1 MEPLQQENP
10 EASQAEASQA
20 EMARASSGQISAKP
34 LLAWAWPVWIMRA
47 AWLAVPF
54 TTGEVLATALHS
66 YASSFRTACAVGLW
80 VLWGATA
87 LAAMTLRPFALGFVR
102 IWMPAGLAAAVW
114 AVAARSAATQSV
126 AEERL
131 GETILGLAI
140 AAVAAAVSLMPS
152 VGAAFTDQR
161 VASRPN
167 TSIERRL
174 LLRPPAATAFALTP
188 LAWAA
193 TIAGSISGPLLL
205 AAERWVLGAVVL
217 VVGLAVA
224 FRGYQSLLILARRW
238 VVFVPAGIV
247 LHDPLTLGDE
257 AILLP
262 KSGIKSLQVVSAST
276 RRQEAAEARKNE
288 AATGGPTSP
297 KADLSA
303 GSLGTA
309 IDLTLH
315 EPARIPRLRQ
325 APELATC
332 VRFSPSSAHTFTEEA
347 LARSIVSGGRA
358 YSGHGPAALAAEEI
372 KGREKIPPNRDRP

>member
-1 MEPLQQENP
+1 
-10 EASQAEASQA
+10 
-20 EMARASSGQISAKP
+20 
-34 LLAWAWPVWIMRA
+34 MRA

-54 TTGEVLATALHS
+54 TTGEVLAAALHS
-66 YASSFRTACAVGLW
+66 YTPSFRTACAVGLW

-114 AVAARSAATQSV
+114 AATARSV

-161 VASRPN
+161 IVSRPN
-167 TSIERRL
+167 ASIERRL
-174 LLRPPAATAFALTP
+174 LLRPPAATAFALAP
-188 LAWAA
+188 LVWAA
-193 TIAGSISGPLLL
+193 IITGSISGPVLL
-205 AAERWVLGAVVL
+205 AAHRWVLGAVVL
-217 VVGLAVA
+217 VAGLAVA
-224 FRGYQSLLILARRW
+224 LFGYQSLMVLARRW
-238 VVFVPAGIV
+238 AVFVPAGIV

-262 KSGIKSLQVVSAST
+262 KSGIKSLRIVSAST

-288 AATGGPTSP
+288 TAIDGPTSP
-297 KADLSA
+297 KVDLCA
-303 GSLGTA
+303 GSVGTA

-315 EPARIPRLRQ
+315 ETARIPRLRK

-332 VRFSPSSAHTFTEEA
+332 VRFAPSSVHAFAEEA
-347 LARSIVSGGRA
+347 LARSILSGSPA
-358 YSGHGPAALAAEEI
+358 YAGHGPTALAAEETS
-372 KGREKIPPNRDRP
+372 GREKIPPKKDLP

>member
-1 MEPLQQENP
+1 
-10 EASQAEASQA
+10 
-20 EMARASSGQISAKP
+20 
-34 LLAWAWPVWIMRA
+34 MRA

-66 YASSFRTACAVGLW
+66 YAPSFRTACAVGLW
-80 VLWGATA
+80 VLWGAAA

-114 AVAARSAATQSV
+114 AVAARSV

-140 AAVAAAVSLMPS
+140 AAIAAAASLMPS

-161 VASRPN
+161 VTSRPN
-167 TSIERRL
+167 TSVERRL

-262 KSGIKSLQVVSAST
+262 KSGIKSLQIVSAST
-276 RRQEAAEARKNE
+276 RRQEAALQEAAKARKNE
-288 AATGGPTSP
+288 TATAGPTST
-297 KADLSA
+297 KADLCS

-347 LARSIVSGGRA
+347 LARSIVSGSRA

-372 KGREKIPPNRDRP
+372 KGREKIPPKKDRP

>member
-1 MEPLQQENP
+1 
-10 EASQAEASQA
+10 
-20 EMARASSGQISAKP
+20 
-34 LLAWAWPVWIMRA
+34 MRA

-54 TTGEVLATALHS
+54 TTGEMLATALNS
-66 YASSFRTACAVGLW
+66 YTPSFRTACAVGLW

-87 LAAMTLRPFALGFVR
+87 LAAMTLLPFALGFVR

-114 AVAARSAATQSV
+114 AVAARSV

-167 TSIERRL
+167 TSVERRL

-193 TIAGSISGPLLL
+193 TIAGSISGPVLL
-205 AAERWVLGAVVL
+205 AAQRWVLGAVVL

-224 FRGYQSLLILARRW
+224 LLGYQSLMVLARRW
-238 VVFVPAGIV
+238 AVFVPAGIV

-276 RRQEAAEARKNE
+276 RRQEAAESRKNE
-288 AATGGPTSP
+288 TATAGPTSP
-297 KADLSA
+297 ITDLCA
-303 GSLGTA
+303 GSVGTA

-315 EPARIPRLRQ
+315 EPARIPRLRK

-332 VRFSPSSAHTFTEEA
+332 VRFSPSSVHAFTEEA
-347 LARSIVSGGRA
+347 LARSI
-358 YSGHGPAALAAEEI
+358 LT
-372 KGREKIPPNRDRP
+372 

>member
-1 MEPLQQENP
+1 
-10 EASQAEASQA
+10 
-20 EMARASSGQISAKP
+20 MAAV
-34 LLAWAWPVWIMRA
+34 VW
-47 AWLAVPF
+47 
-54 TTGEVLATALHS
+54 
-66 YASSFRTACAVGLW
+66 
-80 VLWGATA
+80 
-87 LAAMTLRPFALGFVR
+87 
-102 IWMPAGLAAAVW
+102 AAA
-114 AVAARSAATQSV
+114 ARSV

-131 GETILGLAI
+131 GETVLGLAI
-140 AAVAAAVSLMPS
+140 AAIAAAASLMPS

-161 VASRPN
+161 IVSRPN

-224 FRGYQSLLILARRW
+224 FRGYQSLMVLARRW
-238 VVFVPAGIV
+238 AVFVPAGIV

-262 KSGIKSLQVVSAST
+262 KSGIKSMRVVSAST
-276 RRQEAAEARKNE
+276 RRQEAAEARRNE
-288 AATGGPTSP
+288 AATAGHISP
-297 KADLSA
+297 KADLCA

-325 APELATC
+325 APELAAC
-332 VRFSPSSAHTFTEEA
+332 VRFSPSSVHAFTEEA
-347 LARSIVSGGRA
+347 LARSIV
-358 YSGHGPAALAAEEI
+358 
-372 KGREKIPPNRDRP
+372 N

>member
-1 MEPLQQENP
+1 MEPLSQENP

-20 EMARASSGQISAKP
+20 ETVRANSDQISAKP

-47 AWLAVPF
+47 AWLVVPF
-54 TTGEVLATALHS
+54 TAGEMLATALHS
-66 YASSFRTACAVGLW
+66 YAPSFRTACAVGLW

-87 LAAMTLRPFALGFVR
+87 LAAVILRPFALGFVR

-114 AVAARSAATQSV
+114 AATQPAATQSV
-126 AEERL
+126 AEEQL
-131 GETILGLAI
+131 GETVLGLAI
-140 AAVAAAVSLMPS
+140 AAIAAAVSLMPS

-167 TSIERRL
+167 TSVERRL

-188 LAWAA
+188 LVWAA
-193 TIAGSISGPLLL
+193 IIAGSISGPLLL

-276 RRQEAAEARKNE
+276 RRQEAAEFRKNE
-288 AATGGPTSP
+288 AATAGQISP
-297 KADLSA
+297 KADLCA

-325 APELATC
+325 APELAAC

-347 LARSIVSGGRA
+347 LARSI
-358 YSGHGPAALAAEEI
+358 LT
-372 KGREKIPPNRDRP
+372 

>member
-1 MEPLQQENP
+1 M
-10 EASQAEASQA
+10 S
-20 EMARASSGQISAKP
+20 RASSDQISAKA

-47 AWLAVPF
+47 AWLVVPF

-66 YASSFRTACAVGLW
+66 YSPSFRTACAVGLW

-87 LAAMTLRPFALGFVR
+87 LAAVILRPFALGFVR

-114 AVAARSAATQSV
+114 AAATQSV

-140 AAVAAAVSLMPS
+140 ASIAAAASLMPS

-161 VASRPN
+161 VANQPN
-167 TSIERRL
+167 TSVERRL

-188 LAWAA
+188 LVWAA
-193 TIAGSISGPLLL
+193 IIAGSISGPLLL

-217 VVGLAVA
+217 VVGLATA
-224 FRGYQSLLILARRW
+224 LLGYQSLMVLARRW
-238 VVFVPAGIV
+238 AVFVPAGIV

-262 KSGIKSLQVVSAST
+262 KSGIKSMQVVSAST

-288 AATGGPTSP
+288 AATAGQISP
-297 KADLSA
+297 KADLCA

-325 APELATC
+325 APRLAAC

-347 LARSIVSGGRA
+347 LARSILS
-358 YSGHGPAALAAEEI
+358 
-372 KGREKIPPNRDRP
+372 

>member
-10 EASQAEASQA
+10 EASQASQA
-20 EMARASSGQISAKP
+20 ETARAGSGQISAKP

-66 YASSFRTACAVGLW
+66 YAPSFRTACAVGLW

-114 AVAARSAATQSV
+114 AQSASDGEPGEAA
-126 AEERL
+126 
-131 GETILGLAI
+131 LGLAI
-140 AAVAAAVSLMPS
+140 AAIAAAASLMPS
-152 VGAAFTDQR
+152 VGTAFTDQR
-161 VASRPN
+161 VSSRPN

-174 LLRPPAATAFALTP
+174 LLRPPAAVAFILVP

-262 KSGIKSLQVVSAST
+262 KSGIKSLQIVSAST
-276 RRQEAAEARKNE
+276 RRQEAALQEAAKARKNKT
-288 AATGGPTSP
+288 ATAEPTST
-297 KADLSA
+297 KTDLCA
-303 GSLGTA
+303 GSVGTA

-332 VRFSPSSAHTFTEEA
+332 IRFSPSSAHTFTEEA

-372 KGREKIPPNRDRP
+372 NGREKIPPNRDRP